1 LKQCKILEQIEED
14 AIGRSAHKK
23 IEANAKVLEQIE
35 EHVI

>member
-1 LKQCKILEQIEED
+1 LKQYKILEHIEED

-23 IEANAKVLEQIE
+23 LEANAKVLEQIE

>member
-14 AIGRSAHKK
+14 AIGRFAHKK
-23 IEANAKVLEQIE
+23 FKANAKVLQQIE